1 MNIHADLALAD
12 ELRKPAYT
20 DALKAR
26 QFAAIA
32 AIINAPRTVPNP
44 DTMPRTVPI
53 RLTLKLVMGN
63 VPAAE
68 MVKAYSLPGFV
79 GDVKKAIDDQD
90 REYLAVLLNI
100 AVAAQAISIET
111 AAKLQPLLIATET
124 VTPPETIDAPSL
136 AEVLGIG
143 VVTADDVQEV
153 AHRQL
158 GV

>member
-1 MNIHADLALAD
+1 MNIHAELALAD
-12 ELRKPAYT
+12 ELRKPEYT
-20 DALKAR
+20 AALKAR

-32 AIINAPRTVPNP
+32 TAINAPRTVPNP
-44 DTMPRTVPI
+44 DTTPRDVPI

-68 MVKAYSLPGFV
+68 MVKAYALPGFV
-79 GDVKKAIDDQD
+79 ADVKTAIDNQD

-100 AVAAQAISIET
+100 AVAAQAIGQDT
-111 AAKLQPLLIATET
+111 ATKLQPLLTATET

-136 AEVLGIG
+136 AEELGIG